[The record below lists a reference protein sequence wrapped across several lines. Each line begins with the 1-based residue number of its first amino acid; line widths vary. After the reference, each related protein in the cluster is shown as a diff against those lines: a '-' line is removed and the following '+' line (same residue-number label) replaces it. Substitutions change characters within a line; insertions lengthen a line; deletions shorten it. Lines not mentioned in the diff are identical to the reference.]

1 MSFLKNKSNGCIHAA
16 DRATIFY
23 LLHKNWNKLVLAWV
37 QVESIENQS
46 NNSRGIKLLGTTWLP
61 SLYPRDAGEIRSQW
75 TIFSTSIAEASR
87 RSCGCKVV
95 SAWISPNQMGDTDS
109 DSVTLSFANKLKKES
124 CSVLS
129 SLWNYRCSWRVPP
142 HQTECILIGSW
153 RKNLCVGRV
162 RWSHGERLSVFLE
175 VILSNCQMGF
185 RICKRCS
192 IHKVYTGSGAL
203 LTSNEAVIGRWKDI
217 SRNSSIPVKLKQS
230 LGMRGTNRPSGHG
243 EERAE
248 HKCEADNLQSNYVPT
263 VTDGQKR
270 WVVTERIR
278 SQTQAVEMGFLR

>member
-23 LLHKNWNKLVLAWV
+23 LLHKNWNKLVVAWV

-95 SAWISPNQMGDTDS
+95 SAWISPNQMGDTDF

-175 VILSNCQMGF
+175 VIL
-185 RICKRCS
+185 
-192 IHKVYTGSGAL
+192 
-203 LTSNEAVIGRWKDI
+203 
-217 SRNSSIPVKLKQS
+217 
-230 LGMRGTNRPSGHG
+230 
-243 EERAE
+243 
-248 HKCEADNLQSNYVPT
+248 
-263 VTDGQKR
+263 
-270 WVVTERIR
+270 
-278 SQTQAVEMGFLR
+278 

>member
-23 LLHKNWNKLVLAWV
+23 LLHKNWNKLVVAWV

-142 HQTECILIGSW
+142 HQTECILIGS
-153 RKNLCVGRV
+153 CVLEEFDDVMEKDFRSSLKWFYQTV
-162 RWSHGERLSVFLE
+162 RWDSEFV
-175 VILSNCQMGF
+175 
-185 RICKRCS
+185 
-192 IHKVYTGSGAL
+192 SGAL
-203 LTSNEAVIGRWKDI
+203 FTRCI
-217 SRNSSIPVKLKQS
+217 
-230 LGMRGTNRPSGHG
+230 LGVGHCWPQM
-243 EERAE
+243 
-248 HKCEADNLQSNYVPT
+248 KP
-263 VTDGQKR
+263 
-270 WVVTERIR
+270 
-278 SQTQAVEMGFLR
+278 